1 MNAMNTTSLEKAVD
15 LAATAHRDQMY
26 GDAPYIEHCRRV
38 AEKATGQWNHPDVPI
53 VAWLHDT
60 VEDADVTISDIE
72 REFGRSVADAVE
84 TITRRKSETYRDFIK
99 RVATNPVA
107 CCVKIADLEVNLEAC
122 RVNPKGNLVRR
133 YEWAL
138 SYLKTVKS

>member
-1 MNAMNTTSLEKAVD
+1 MNTSLDKAVD
-15 LAATAHRDQMY
+15 LAAKAHRDQTY

-38 AEKATGQWNHPDVPI
+38 AEKAAGQWNHPDVPI

-122 RVNPKGNLVRR
+122 RVNPKGDLVRR